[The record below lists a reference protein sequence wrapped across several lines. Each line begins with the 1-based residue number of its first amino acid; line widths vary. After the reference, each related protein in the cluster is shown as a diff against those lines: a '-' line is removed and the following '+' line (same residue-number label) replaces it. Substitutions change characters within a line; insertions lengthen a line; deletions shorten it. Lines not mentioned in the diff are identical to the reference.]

1 MAAAPPSAPTDALDI
16 VAALLSE
23 ADGQA
28 PSPHFYDGICE
39 ALCRLTSMERAAV
52 FLYHEAR
59 RVVVPVGCAGL
70 ERSLLTNVY
79 GTLEETPVAQRALAE
94 GRVLEVSDDLERE
107 IPARYARFAGVT
119 TLTCIPVS
127 AGDRWLG
134 VIFADRGGGAFKLTE
149 EERATMAM
157 LGKTAALATSARFAT
172 RQQERSRQLAGR
184 IDLAREIHERAMQRL
199 FGVSL
204 VLGSGHELTA
214 AERARCHDEIGAALG
229 DLRTALSR
237 PLAPS
242 VRETGTSLR
251 EELDRLGGGAG
262 LAMDVDWQDGLEL
275 PSELEPLFQSVL
287 REALRNARKHA
298 APSVVSISLRRHE
311 GALEL
316 EIVNDGAR
324 DSAHGSGMGLR
335 LAALEALERGGLVEF
350 GPAGKGS
357 WRVRLVVPEVAT

>member
-1 MAAAPPSAPTDALDI
+1 MAAAPPSAPVAALDI

-23 ADGQA
+23 ADGSSPA
-28 PSPHFYDGICE
+28 PHFYDRICE

-52 FLYHEAR
+52 FLYHDAR
-59 RVVVPVGCAGL
+59 RVVVPVGCAGV
-70 ERSLLTNVY
+70 ERSLLANVY

-94 GRVLEVSDDLERE
+94 DRVIEVSERLENE
-107 IPARYARFAGVT
+107 VPARYARFAGLT

-134 VIFADRGGGAFKLTE
+134 VIFADRGGGSFALTD
-149 EERATMAM
+149 EERGTMAM
-157 LGKTAALATSARFAT
+157 LGKTAALATSARIAT

-204 VLGSGHELTA
+204 VLGSEHELTP

-229 DLRTALSR
+229 DLRTALAR

-242 VRETGTSLR
+242 VRETATSLR
-251 EELDRLGGGAG
+251 EELDRLSV
-262 LAMDVDWQDGLEL
+262 DVDWQNGVEL

-298 APSVVSISLRRHE
+298 TPNVVQVALKQVD

-324 DSAHGSGMGLR
+324 PAPHASGMGLR
-335 LAALEALERGGLVEF
+335 IATLEALQRGGVVEF
-350 GPAGKGS
+350 GPAGEGR
-357 WRVRLVVPEVAT
+357 WRVRLVVPE

>member
-1 MAAAPPSAPTDALDI
+1 
-16 VAALLSE
+16 LSE
-23 ADGQA
+23 ADGRA

-59 RVVVPVGCAGL
+59 RVVVPVGCAGV
-70 ERSLLTNVY
+70 ERSLLANVY

-94 GRVLEVSDDLERE
+94 DRVIEVSERLENE
-107 IPARYARFAGVT
+107 VPARYARFAGLT

-134 VIFADRGGGAFKLTE
+134 VIFADRGGGSFALTD
-149 EERATMAM
+149 EERGTMAM
-157 LGKTAALATSARFAT
+157 LGKTAALATSARIAT

-204 VLGSGHELTA
+204 VLGSERELTPE
-214 AERARCHDEIGAALG
+214 ERARCHDEIGSALG
-229 DLRTALSR
+229 DLRTALAR

-242 VRETGTSLR
+242 VRETATSLR
-251 EELDRLGGGAG
+251 EELERLSGGPG
-262 LAMDVDWQDGLEL
+262 LTMEVHWQEGVEL
-275 PSELEPLFQSVL
+275 PGDLEPLFQSVL

-298 APSVVSISLRRHE
+298 TPSLVKVALAQVD

-324 DSAHGSGMGLR
+324 PAPPGSSGMGLR
-335 LAALEALERGGLVEF
+335 LAALEALQRGGLVEF
-350 GPAGKGS
+350 GSAGDER
-357 WRVRLVVPEVAT
+357 WRVRLVVPEVEE